1 MLALSADAVRQV
13 SFHPMHSS
21 DDDSE
26 AAGRWRMLLAE
37 AELAVAMMAL
47 ARISRNPETA
57 RRNKNNAHKA
67 YEAAMNLV
75 LLIPMSAAQQLGI
88 WNGLAPVREWL
99 EQRPKR

>member
-1 MLALSADAVRQV
+1 
-13 SFHPMHSS
+13 
-21 DDDSE
+21 
-26 AAGRWRMLLAE
+26 MLLAE

-47 ARISRNPETA
+47 ARISRDPETA
-57 RRNKNNAHKA
+57 RRNKANAHTA

-75 LLIPMSAAQQLGI
+75 LLTPMSNAQQLGI